1 MGQMGFFDVDNR
13 YATLDAKHDPLAK
26 INAVVPWETFRG
38 RLEKVW
44 RKPPAQRKSNAGC
57 KPWDAIVMFK
67 AIILCALY
75 NLSDDQVEYQMRDRL
90 SFVRFLGLA
99 LEDKVPDAKTVWL
112 YREQLSQAG
121 LIEALFEDFDAH
133 LKGQGYRA
141 RGGQIVDASIVAVP
155 VQRNRRDENEQIK
168 RGETPEAWSDV
179 PAKHRQKDTEARW
192 TKKHG
197 KSHYGYKNHIGIDR
211 RHKLIRR
218 YRVTDA
224 AVHDSQVLD
233 ELLTSDNTASGV
245 WANSAYWSKDIEA
258 RIQAAGLTSR
268 IHRKASHNRPLD
280 DWKKTV
286 NRSRSRIRARVEH
299 VFGAQSNDMGG
310 ILVRSIGIVRAR
322 GRMGRRVG
330 DWRGCG
336 R

>member
-1 MGQMGFFDVDNR
+1 MGEMGFFDVDNR
-13 YATLDAKHDPLAK
+13 YAALDAKLDPLAK

-44 RKPPAQRKSNAGC
+44 RKPPEQRKSNAGC

-75 NLSDDQVEYQMRDRL
+75 SLSDDQVEYQMRDRL

-99 LEDKVPDAKTVWL
+99 LEDKVPDAKNVWL

-155 VQRNRRDENEQIK
+155 VQRGGRDENERIK
-168 RGETPEAWSDV
+168 GGETPEAWSDV

-211 RHKLIRR
+211 RHKQIRR

-245 WANSAYWSKDIEA
+245 
-258 RIQAAGLTSR
+258 
-268 IHRKASHNRPLD
+268 
-280 DWKKTV
+280 
-286 NRSRSRIRARVEH
+286 
-299 VFGAQSNDMGG
+299 
-310 ILVRSIGIVRAR
+310 
-322 GRMGRRVG
+322 
-330 DWRGCG
+330 
-336 R
+336 